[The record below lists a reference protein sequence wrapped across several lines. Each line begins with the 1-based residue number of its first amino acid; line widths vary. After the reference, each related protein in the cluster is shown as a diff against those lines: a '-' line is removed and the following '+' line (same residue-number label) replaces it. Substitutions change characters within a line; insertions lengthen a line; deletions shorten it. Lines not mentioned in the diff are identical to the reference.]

1 LQEKIKCHLKK
12 AVEHISYYRHSEKEN
27 ALYFRLGRVA
37 ADEEAYARSSI
48 GDVFYVI
55 VSGAKRAPMLD
66 YNTKYFEIDI

>member
-1 LQEKIKCHLKK
+1 MPSKK
-12 AVEHISYYRHSEKEN
+12 SGGAYLLYRRSEKEN
-27 ALYFRLGRVA
+27 ALYFRLGRVT

-55 VSGAKRAPMLD
+55 VSGAKRAPMLA